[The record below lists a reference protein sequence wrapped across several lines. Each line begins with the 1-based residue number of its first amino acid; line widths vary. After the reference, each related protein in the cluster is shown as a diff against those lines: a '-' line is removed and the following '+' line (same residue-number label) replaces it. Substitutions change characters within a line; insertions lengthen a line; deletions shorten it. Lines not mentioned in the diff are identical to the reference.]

1 MPQSFTAV
9 TCPECRTGQEIPLAT
24 PTRCICC
31 GAEIDAM
38 PGKYM
43 TVIPNPA
50 ASPRPGGH
58 GMQGPA
64 GTP

>member
-9 TCPECRTGQEIPLAT
+9 TCPECRTGQEIPSAT

-43 TVIPNPA
+43 RVIPN
-50 ASPRPGGH
+50 H
-58 GMQGPA
+58 A
-64 GTP
+64 GQHVEDEVSRHSR